1 MCSGAVAA
9 SILAYILPALLFF
22 AGHADEVQVA
32 WRNLKT
38 ASAAD
43 PSPPSILP
51 ASVPTVDD
59 NSPTAGADECKSAE
73 SAPVVDGREPE
84 TEIAGGAREGPP
96 AALPSSVRNRW
107 ITSRFLQKPARI
119 ARCLYKLAALVLL
132 PSHMLVFGIFSF
144 LFGIASVFT

>member
-22 AGHADEVQVA
+22 AGNADEIQVA

-84 TEIAGGAREGPP
+84 TEIAGGLGRDHPLRSLAQLEIGGSRADSCKNQRE
-96 AALPSSVRNRW
+96 LLDVFISSQ
-107 ITSRFLQKPARI
+107 L
-119 ARCLYKLAALVLL
+119 
-132 PSHMLVFGIFSF
+132 
-144 LFGIASVFT
+144 